1 MPLPWGGLDESRRE
15 DCMIASSQKFLL
27 VLVAACLIV
36 TGCSSA
42 PSGPTAGTP
51 AFYWSAAQQTFRN
64 GDHVKTAANLSKAM
78 KSTEYAPK
86 AQPWEM
92 VVNSGLAQGYM
103 DLADRYEAGVRATR
117 GAVPAFRSQV
127 SHLRSLANAA
137 VLQFT
142 ESMHAFTDKNKDDT
156 IILAFPYPS
165 GTSAEPVQLAK
176 VSKGVMPAEA
186 EIASLEKAMLQ
197 RGVLLSV
204 ANAAGAPNETA
215 KAQQL
220 LKDGELKVP
229 RQDFLRAMAR
239 ALYDDAQLYVPSKM
253 DHPQRMKLVCR
264 EAKEALDQVKQAN
277 KEDVALRKKI
287 DEAIKKYKLS

>member
-1 MPLPWGGLDESRRE
+1 MT
-15 DCMIASSQKFLL
+15 ASSQKFPL
-27 VLVAACLIV
+27 VLLAACVVLA
-36 TGCSSA
+36 GCSSG
-42 PSGPTAGTP
+42 PSGPTAGSP

-64 GDHVKTAANLSKAM
+64 GDHVKTSDHLSKAM
-78 KSTEYAPK
+78 KSAEYAAK

-103 DLADRYEAGVRATR
+103 ELADRYETGARATR
-117 GAVPAFRSQV
+117 GAVPGFRTQV

-142 ESMHAFTDKNKDDT
+142 ESMHAFTDKNKEET
-156 IILAFPYPS
+156 IVLAFPFPS
-165 GTSAEPVQLAK
+165 GTTAEPVQLAK

-186 EIASLEKAMLQ
+186 EVASLEKAMLQ
-197 RGVLLSV
+197 RGVLLAV
-204 ANAAGAPNETA
+204 ANAAGSPNDTA
-215 KAQQL
+215 KARER
-220 LKDGELKVP
+220 LKEGELKLP
-229 RQDFLRAMAR
+229 RQEFLRAMAR
-239 ALYDDAQLYVPSKM
+239 ALYEDALLYVPSKM